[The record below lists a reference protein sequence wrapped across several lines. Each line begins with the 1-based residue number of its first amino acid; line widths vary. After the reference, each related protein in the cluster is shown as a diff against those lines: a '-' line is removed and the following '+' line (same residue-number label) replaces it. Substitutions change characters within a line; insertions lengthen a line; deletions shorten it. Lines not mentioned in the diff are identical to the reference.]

1 MAIEFEIAITFIVY
15 LLFFAWLGYRR
26 GFRAEMTLFIVAL
39 FGWIGLMVFGDV
51 VVTLANL
58 FGKFVAFA
66 ASGGLGEG
74 GDAAFEALRTA
85 PDIITPA
92 NRDSFLFIIWVI
104 LVVVTYIVTTTQA
117 TQRRQRA
124 TPVIPLTPGS
134 LADALAGV
142 FAGRARAAAPPADA
156 QLRGW
161 AVILGIANGLLFASI
176 FLPRLVAL
184 LAPQTVP
191 YTGIP
196 DSINPFRIL
205 GMGLRVVF
213 DAIGQLWQLIQ
224 PEASWVLLV
233 LLTLFLI
240 LVAGTLRGGAGG
252 NTGANSQR

>member
-1 MAIEFEIAITFIVY
+1 MSITFEIAITFIVF
-15 LLFFAWLGYRR
+15 LLFFGWLGYRR

-51 VVTLANL
+51 VVTLTNL

-66 ASGGLGEG
+66 LSGGLGEG

-85 PDIITPA
+85 PDIITA
-92 NRDSFLFIIWVI
+92 ENRDSFLFVIWVI
-104 LVVVTYIVTTTQA
+104 LVVITFVITTTQA

-142 FAGRARAAAPPADA
+142 FAGQPRAATPPPDA
-156 QLRGW
+156 RLRGW
-161 AVILGIANGLLFASI
+161 SVILGIANGLLFASI

-184 LAPQTVP
+184 LAPQAVT

-205 GMGLRVVF
+205 GTGLRVVF
-213 DAIGQLWQLIQ
+213 DAIGQLWRLIQ
-224 PEASWVLLV
+224 PEASWVLLI

-240 LVAGTLRGGAGG
+240 LVASTLGGGRGDNA
-252 NTGANSQR
+252 GANSQR